1 MREFVIT
8 TESNSDLPLS
18 YIQENKIGVIPHY
31 YTVEEEVYGDGKE
44 LTVPEF
50 YQAMRDQKKVGTMA
64 SNPAVIEEMFTNYR
78 KEGKDVLHI
87 SFSSALSGGCS
98 NVQMVA
104 RQIMEEHPEMKIIVI
119 DTLSVSLGEALMI
132 MKAVSLREEG
142 KSIGETAEYLE
153 KMVQNICVQFTVDD
167 LNHLYRGG
175 RLSKTSA
182 VLGTVVNIKP
192 ILYVNEEGKLVAL
205 SKVRGRKK
213 SLQTLVDNMEARL
226 GVYRDKQI
234 VIGIVHGDCEAD
246 ALLVKSMIEER
257 LGYHNF
263 LIAPV
268 GPSIGAHSGPG
279 ALGVIFLGDHR

>member
-18 YIQENKIGVIPHY
+18 YIHENKIGVIPHY

-246 ALLVKSMIEER
+246 ALLVKSMIKER
-257 LGYHNF
+257 LGYHDF